1 MVRFPRVKFNFVD
14 MWWSRQSRIKLP
26 PFYTLPPLIQP
37 KTVLVFWWYH
47 TSDAHWSV
55 FWSHKS
61 ISDILYPSPM
71 SQPHVPVFVQIFFT
85 WDLDCALTPVL
96 FHLIQFTS
104 QIVKVSFFMAWMLFC
119 PILNWLTT
127 TSVKTELVG
136 EEFQAVIVTTI
147 HPALAACLV
156 LCSLQCIIS
165 FELDNNIVKYIY

>member
-1 MVRFPRVKFNFVD
+1 

-47 TSDAHWSV
+47 TSGAHWSV

-61 ISDILYPSPM
+61 VSDILYPSPM
-71 SQPHVPVFVQIFFT
+71 SQPSCLCSYFLYLRFGLCIDSCFISSHSIHLP
-85 WDLDCALTPVL
+85 DCQGL
-96 FHLIQFTS
+96 
-104 QIVKVSFFMAWMLFC
+104 FFMAWMLFC
-119 PILNWLTT
+119 PVLNWLIT

-136 EEFQAVIVTTI
+136 EEIQAVIVTTI

-156 LCSLQCIIS
+156 LCSLQHIIS